1 MWKWF
6 GLQFWICLMPQL
18 WGEGLAEV
26 SVNCQFWSCMLLV
39 CFEFWF
45 CCWAYFYQVIWHS
58 VYIPPSIAVLL
69 VRTLQQVPMF
79 GKSALLFSF
88 QLLVW
93 CYLHSSLEICR
104 LVSNI
109 SLLSVN
115 QVVILAN
122 ITICWF
128 RIKWLAVPY
137 FPPVICHPPPFF
149 VDNSFLVL

>member
-1 MWKWF
+1 MW
-6 GLQFWICLMPQL
+6 GPRL
-18 WGEGLAEV
+18 GEV
-26 SVNCQFWSCMLLV
+26 SINCQFWSCMLLV

-45 CCWAYFYQVIWHS
+45 FCWANFYKVIWHS

-79 GKSALLFSF
+79 GKSALQFSF

-115 QVVILAN
+115 QAVILASS
-122 ITICWF
+122 TICWF
-128 RIKWLAVPY
+128 WNKMVSSAIFSSRDL
-137 FPPVICHPPPFF
+137 PPSTF
-149 VDNSFLVL
+149 VWW

>member
-1 MWKWF
+1 MW
-6 GLQFWICLMPQL
+6 GPRL
-18 WGEGLAEV
+18 GEV
-26 SVNCQFWSCMLLV
+26 SINCQFWSCMLLV

-79 GKSALLFSF
+79 GKSALQFSF

-115 QVVILAN
+115 QAVILASS
-122 ITICWF
+122 TICWF
-128 RIKWLAVPY
+128 WNKMVSSAIFSSRDL
-137 FPPVICHPPPFF
+137 PPSTF
-149 VDNSFLVL
+149 VWW

>member
-1 MWKWF
+1 MW
-6 GLQFWICLMPQL
+6 GPRL
-18 WGEGLAEV
+18 GEV
-26 SVNCQFWSCMLLV
+26 SINCQFWSCMLLV

-45 CCWAYFYQVIWHS
+45 FCWANFYKVIWHS

-115 QVVILAN
+115 QAVILASS
-122 ITICWF
+122 TICWF
-128 RIKWLAVPY
+128 WNKMVSSAIFSSRDL
-137 FPPVICHPPPFF
+137 PPSTF
-149 VDNSFLVL
+149 VWW